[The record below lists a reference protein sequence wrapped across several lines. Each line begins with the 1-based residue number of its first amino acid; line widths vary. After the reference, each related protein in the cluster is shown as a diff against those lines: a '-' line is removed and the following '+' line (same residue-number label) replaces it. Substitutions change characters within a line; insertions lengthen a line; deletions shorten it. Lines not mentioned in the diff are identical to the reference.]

1 MHGNTFTVANGS
13 LVLRL
18 DGEPTTIL
26 LNGTADADG
35 ITPMYR
41 ADNMQD
47 GDHQLMGEV
56 TQLMAGIF
64 SVAYF
69 EYVAPLLISITGMV
83 S

>member
-41 ADNMQD
+41 ADNLPD

-64 SVAYF
+64 TIAYF
-69 EYVAPLLISITGMV
+69 EYVVP
-83 S
+83 

>member
-69 EYVAPLLISITGMV
+69 EYVVPLLISVTGMV